1 MVIGRIGLRIRNSNF
16 SGTRDELP
24 QRSLISPFRGLP
36 RGAPGSGLL
45 DFWAEETFV
54 FPPPVNEA
62 GPAASFDSGIYFSS
76 FAVFDVNLD
85 VWVVM
90 DFYLFQ
96 NILPVVIAVA
106 VVAISWYL
114 WRRKSKGFYVNSEQE
129 ELRSGDERAQNVSDK
144 VKKEIDFLIS
154 I

>member
-1 MVIGRIGLRIRNSNF
+1 M
-16 SGTRDELP
+16 P
-24 QRSLISPFRGLP
+24 LISPFRGLP

-106 VVAISWYL
+106 VVVISWYL

>member
-1 MVIGRIGLRIRNSNF
+1 
-16 SGTRDELP
+16 
-24 QRSLISPFRGLP
+24 
-36 RGAPGSGLL
+36 
-45 DFWAEETFV
+45 
-54 FPPPVNEA
+54 
-62 GPAASFDSGIYFSS
+62 
-76 FAVFDVNLD
+76 
-85 VWVVM
+85 M

-114 WRRKSKGFYVNSEQE
+114 WRTKSKGFYGNSEQE

-154 I
+154 T

>member
-1 MVIGRIGLRIRNSNF
+1 M
-16 SGTRDELP
+16 P
-24 QRSLISPFRGLP
+24 LISPFRGLP
-36 RGAPGSGLL
+36 RGAPGFPQSIEHIKQHRDNRHPAGLL

-62 GPAASFDSGIYFSS
+62 GPAASFDSGVYFSS